1 MRYGKALGIAAALT
15 AISLAGCAPEPE
27 NVHPSPTAAMS
38 PAPYTG
44 PTQSP
49 LSTPTPLPSPSWTL
63 LQESLSWTGAASG
76 TLTDAMATCDLPV
89 DTIDLH
95 TADYSADFSLPR
107 HAPGIV
113 AQSFPNQG
121 ASLHLQPGVGVHS
134 YALFL
139 AASGSVAYSP
149 NGVSGSIDAWL
160 APQSNV
166 PTSPSIHIIGRWRC
180 A

>member
-1 MRYGKALGIAAALT
+1 MRYREALT
-15 AISLAGCAPEPE
+15 GIVAAVTAVFLAGCASG
-27 NVHPSPTAAMS
+27 NVHPSPTATTS
-38 PAPYTG
+38 PAPSVQ

-49 LSTPTPLPSPSWTL
+49 VSTQTPLPSPTWTL
-63 LQESLSWTGAASG
+63 LTESLSWTGAASG

-113 AQSFPNQG
+113 AQSFPNEG

-134 YALFL
+134 YTLFL
-139 AASGSVAYSP
+139 AASGSVTYSP
-149 NGVSGSIDAWL
+149 DGVSGSVDAWL

-180 A
+180 G